1 MLTSVRTAIVITAAL
16 AATSSCT
23 GSGSSAG
30 PNLPPWAASAAIARL
45 VTYDSCEQ
53 TLSALIESTK
63 HVVGPYGWGGQ
74 RATFYSGADGLPIP
88 AAGREAAGDMAGSGA
103 GPADA
108 PAPAAELGAAPGY
121 SGTNVHEAGVD
132 EPDLVKTDG
141 RRLLTVTD
149 GVLRVTDVATRRLVG
164 QLRLASQSWPDQI
177 LLYGDH
183 ALLIAR
189 GSMYTLDG
197 VAMDRSMPTLLT
209 RMPVGTE
216 LTVVDVS
223 GTPSVLSTIQLE
235 GDYVDA
241 RQVGSVARL
250 VLRSYPQLPFTQPD
264 AGLSERKATAENR
277 RILQRSELADWLP
290 DYRQTTAGQTRS
302 GELVGCD
309 AVHHVRGTPATSMLT
324 VTSLDLAGDVQLS
337 SADSVS
343 VATGGETV
351 YGTATSL
358 YVAESPFGW
367 AMPLAAAEDLGGS
380 SIVRPDLQET
390 RIHKF
395 DISGAGRPQY
405 VASGSVAG
413 FLLNQYSMSEYDQA
427 LRVATTLQPVG
438 GQCCVEGQPTTHSA
452 VTVLA
457 QDGDR
462 LVPIGAVDGLGKGE
476 RIYSVRFVGPVGY
489 VVTFRETDPLYT
501 IDLSDPQ
508 QPRVAGEL
516 KINGYSA
523 YLHPAGDGRL
533 IGVGQDATA
542 DGQVRGTQVS
552 LFDVSDPAAPRRLA
566 SYQLAGA
573 SSEAEF
579 DPHAFLYWPADQ
591 TIVVPV
597 QGPYPN
603 QVAPDDMYIAA
614 GQALVLRVNGGEID
628 EVGML
633 THQAKR
639 VDRSAPSDYMVDASI
654 RRAVVIGS
662 SLWTVSAA
670 GVLVSDLQTL
680 DGQQW
685 IPFPQ
690 VPSKGAGTPAV
701 PPPGPQPWPVP
712 EPLPVDPP
720 NS

>member
-1 MLTSVRTAIVITAAL
+1 MFTPVRTAIVITAAL
-16 AATSSCT
+16 AATSSCS
-23 GSGSSAG
+23 GSGSTAG
-30 PNLPPWAASAAIARL
+30 SNLPPWAGSAAAIARL

-53 TLSALIESTK
+53 TLNALIESTK
-63 HVVGPYGWGGQ
+63 GQVGPYGLGTDV
-74 RATFYSGADGLPIP
+74 RLFSGVPAP
-88 AAGREAAGDMAGSGA
+88 AAREAAGDSAAGSSEEPA
-103 GPADA
+103 GV
-108 PAPAAELGAAPGY
+108 PAPAAEPGGGQGY
-121 SGTNVHEAGVD
+121 SGTNVHETGVD

-164 QLRLASQSWPDQI
+164 ELRLAPRSWPDQI
-177 LLYGDH
+177 LLYGDR

-189 GSMYTLDG
+189 GSMYALDD
-197 VAMDRSMPTLLT
+197 VAVERGMPTPML

-216 LTVVDVS
+216 LTVADVS
-223 GTPSVLSTIQLE
+223 GPPRVLSTIQLE

-241 RQVGSVARL
+241 RQIGSMARV
-250 VLRSYPQLPFTQPD
+250 VLRSYPKVPFAAPD
-264 AGLSERKATAENR
+264 ASRSDRKATAENR
-277 RILQRSELADWLP
+277 RILQQSELADWLP
-290 DYRQTTAGQTRS
+290 AYRQTTAGQTRS

-309 AVHHVRGTPATSMLT
+309 AVHQVRGTPAISMLT

-351 YGTATSL
+351 YATATSL

-367 AMPLAAAEDLGGS
+367 AMPLAAAEDPAGNSVAG
-380 SIVRPDLQET
+380 PNAQPT

-395 DISGAGRPQY
+395 DISGAGRPRY

-413 FLLNQYSMSEYDQA
+413 SLLNQYSMSEYDQA
-427 LRVATTLQPVG
+427 LRVATTLEPVG
-438 GQCCVEGQPTTHSA
+438 GPCCVEGGPTTHSA

-489 VVTFRETDPLYT
+489 VVTFRQTDPLYT

-508 QPRVAGEL
+508 RPRVVGEL

-533 IGVGQDATA
+533 IGVGQDANS

-566 SYQLAGA
+566 SYQLSGA

-603 QVAPDDMYIAA
+603 QVAPDDKYVAA
-614 GQALVLRVNGGEID
+614 GQALVLRVNGGEI
-628 EVGML
+628 EQIGML
-633 THQAKR
+633 THQANR
-639 VDRSAPSDYMVDASI
+639 VDQSAPSDYIVDASI

-690 VPSKGAGTPAV
+690 ILPKGDGAAPA
-701 PPPGPQPWPVP
+701 PPPAPQPWPVP

-720 NS
+720 N

>member
-1 MLTSVRTAIVITAAL
+1 MFTPVRTAIVITAAL
-16 AATSSCT
+16 AATSSCS
-23 GSGSSAG
+23 GSGSTAG
-30 PNLPPWAASAAIARL
+30 SNLPPWAGSAAAIARL

-53 TLSALIESTK
+53 TLNALIESTK
-63 HVVGPYGWGGQ
+63 GQVGPYGLGTDVRLFSGGP
-74 RATFYSGADGLPIP
+74 AP
-88 AAGREAAGDMAGSGA
+88 AAREAAGDSAAGSGEELA
-103 GPADA
+103 GV
-108 PAPAAELGAAPGY
+108 PAPAAAPGAGQGY
-121 SGTNVHEAGVD
+121 SGTNVHETGVD

-164 QLRLASQSWPDQI
+164 ELRLGPRSWPDQI
-177 LLYGDH
+177 LLYGDR

-189 GSMYTLDG
+189 GSMYALDD
-197 VAMDRSMPTLLT
+197 VALERGMPTPML

-223 GTPSVLSTIQLE
+223 GPPRVLSTIQLE

-241 RQVGSVARL
+241 RQIGSMARV
-250 VLRSYPQLPFTQPD
+250 VLRSYPKVPFAAPD
-264 AGLSERKATAENR
+264 ASRSDRKATAENR
-277 RILQRSELADWLP
+277 RILQQSELADWLP
-290 DYRQTTAGQTRS
+290 AYRQTTAGQTRS

-309 AVHHVRGTPATSMLT
+309 AVHQVRGTPAISMLT

-351 YGTATSL
+351 YATATSL

-367 AMPLAAAEDLGGS
+367 AMPLAAAEDPAGNSVAG
-380 SIVRPDLQET
+380 PNAQPT

-395 DISGAGRPQY
+395 DISGAGRPRY
-405 VASGSVAG
+405 IASGSVAG
-413 FLLNQYSMSEYDQA
+413 FLLNQYSMSEYNQA
-427 LRVATTLQPVG
+427 LRVATTLEPVG
-438 GQCCVEGQPTTHSA
+438 GPCCVEGGPTTHSA

-489 VVTFRETDPLYT
+489 VVTFRQTDPLYT

-508 QPRVAGEL
+508 RPRVAGEL

-533 IGVGQDATA
+533 IGIGQDANS

-566 SYQLAGA
+566 SYQLSGA

-603 QVAPDDMYIAA
+603 QVAPDDKYVAA
-614 GQALVLRVNGGEID
+614 GQALVLRVNGTEI
-628 EVGML
+628 EQIGML
-633 THQAKR
+633 THQANR
-639 VDRSAPSDYMVDASI
+639 VDQSTPSDYIVDASI

-690 VPSKGAGTPAV
+690 MLPKGDGAAPV
-701 PPPGPQPWPVP
+701 PPSVPQPWPVP

-720 NS
+720 N

>member
-1 MLTSVRTAIVITAAL
+1 MLTPVRTAIVITAAL
-16 AATSSCT
+16 AATSSCS
-23 GSGSSAG
+23 GSGSSTG
-30 PNLPPWAASAAIARL
+30 SNLPPWAATAAIARL

-53 TLSALIESTK
+53 VRNALIESTK
-63 HVVGPYGWGGQ
+63 DQVGPYGWGDAPGY
-74 RATFYSGADGLPIP
+74 AVADGLPVP
-88 AAGREAAGDMAGSGA
+88 AAREAAGDSAGGSPELAAGA
-103 GPADA
+103 
-108 PAPAAELGAAPGY
+108 AAEPGGVPGY

-149 GVLRVTDVATRRLVG
+149 GVLRVTDVAEQRLVG
-164 QLRLASQSWPDQI
+164 ELRLDSQSWPDQI
-177 LLYGDH
+177 LLHGDR

-189 GSMYTLDG
+189 GAMY
-197 VAMDRSMPTLLT
+197 AMDDVAVQRGTPMPLT

-216 LTVVDVS
+216 LTLVDVS
-223 GTPSVLSTIQLE
+223 GSPTVLSTIQLG

-250 VLRSYPQLPFTQPD
+250 VLRSYPQLPFTQPEA
-264 AGLSERKATAENR
+264 AGSERKATVENR
-277 RILQRSELADWLP
+277 RILQQSDLADWLP
-290 DYRQTTAGQTRS
+290 DYRQTTAGQTSS

-324 VTSLDLAGDVQLS
+324 VTSLDLAGDLQVS

-358 YVAESPFGW
+358 YVAESPYGW
-367 AMPLAAAEDLGGS
+367 AVPLAAAEGMAGS
-380 SIVRPDLQET
+380 SIAGPRQQQT

-395 DISGAGRPQY
+395 DISGPGRPRY

-413 FLLNQYSMSEYDQA
+413 SLLNQYSMSEYDQA
-427 LRVATTLQPVG
+427 LRVATTLDPVG
-438 GQCCVEGQPTTHSA
+438 AESEQITHSA
-452 VTVLA
+452 VTVLS

-489 VVTFRETDPLYT
+489 VVTFRQTDPLYT

-508 QPRVAGEL
+508 QPRVVGEL

-523 YLHPAGDGRL
+523 YLHPAGEGRL
-533 IGVGQDATA
+533 IGVGQDANS

-566 SYQLAGA
+566 SYQLSGA

-579 DPHAFLYWPADQ
+579 DPHAFLYWPDDQ

-597 QGPYPN
+597 QGPYPVN
-603 QVAPDDMYIAA
+603 QVAPDGDYV
-614 GQALVLRVNGGEID
+614 GSGTALVLRVNGAKID
-628 EVGML
+628 EIGML
-633 THQAKR
+633 AHQANR
-639 VDRSAPSDYMVDASI
+639 VDKSQPSDGFIDASI

-680 DGQQW
+680 DGQRW

-690 VPSKGAGTPAV
+690 VLPKGGGAP
-701 PPPGPQPWPVP
+701 PQPAPMPWPTP
-712 EPLPVDPP
+712 EPLPIDPP
-720 NS
+720 N

>member
-1 MLTSVRTAIVITAAL
+1 MFTPVRTAIVITAAL
-16 AATSSCT
+16 AATSSCS

-30 PNLPPWAASAAIARL
+30 SNLPPWAATAAIARL

-53 TLSALIESTK
+53 TLNALIESTK
-63 HVVGPYGWGGQ
+63 DQVGPYGWGDS
-74 RATFYSGADGLPIP
+74 RLYPGAVGLPVP
-88 AAGREAAGDMAGSGA
+88 AARDAAGDSAVGAPEMAA
-103 GPADA
+103 G
-108 PAPAAELGAAPGY
+108 AAEPGAVPGY

-149 GVLRVTDVATRRLVG
+149 GVLRVTDVAEQRLVG
-164 QLRLASQSWPDQI
+164 ELRLSADSWPDQI
-177 LLYGDH
+177 LLSGDR
-183 ALLIAR
+183 ALLLAR
-189 GSMYTLDG
+189 GAMY
-197 VAMDRSMPTLLT
+197 AMDEAAVERGMTMPMT

-216 LTVVDVS
+216 LTLVDVS
-223 GTPSVLSTIQLE
+223 GSPRVLSTIQLG

-241 RQVGSVARL
+241 RQIGSVARL
-250 VLRSYPQLPFTQPD
+250 VLRSYPQLPFSQPEA
-264 AGLSERKATAENR
+264 AGSERKATTENR
-277 RILQRSELADWLP
+277 RILEDSDLADWLP
-290 DYRQTTAGQTRS
+290 DYRQTTAGQTTS

-324 VTSLDLAGDVQLS
+324 VTSLDLAGDLQLS

-358 YVAESPFGW
+358 YVAESPYGW
-367 AMPLAAAEDLGGS
+367 AVPLAAAEGPVGS
-380 SIVRPDLQET
+380 SIDRPEQQQQQT

-395 DISGAGRPQY
+395 DISGAGRPHY

-413 FLLNQYSMSEYDQA
+413 SLLNQYSMSEYSQA
-427 LRVATTLQPVG
+427 LRVATTLDPVG
-438 GQCCVEGQPTTHSA
+438 AEPSQTTHSA

-489 VVTFRETDPLYT
+489 VVTFRQTDPLYT

-508 QPRVAGEL
+508 RPRVVGEL

-523 YLHPAGDGRL
+523 YLHPAGEGQL
-533 IGVGQDATA
+533 IGVGQDANS

-566 SYQLAGA
+566 SYQLSGA

-597 QGPYPN
+597 QGPYPVN
-603 QVAPDDMYIAA
+603 QVAPDGDYV
-614 GQALVLRVNGGEID
+614 GSGTALVLRVNGAEID

-633 THQAKR
+633 IHQANR
-639 VDRSAPSDYMVDASI
+639 VDKSRPSDSVIDASI

-680 DGQQW
+680 DGQRW
-685 IPFPQ
+685 IPFSQ
-690 VPSKGAGTPAV
+690 VRPNGGGAP
-701 PPPGPQPWPVP
+701 PQPAPLPWPMP

-720 NS
+720 N

>member
-1 MLTSVRTAIVITAAL
+1 MRTAIVITAAL
-16 AATSSCT
+16 AATSSCS
-23 GSGSSAG
+23 GSGSTAG
-30 PNLPPWAASAAIARL
+30 SNLPPWAGSAAAVARL

-53 TLSALIESTK
+53 TRDALIESAK
-63 HVVGPYGWGGQ
+63 DQVGPYGFGGDV
-74 RATFYSGADGLPIP
+74 RLYMGADGLLVP
-88 AAGREAAGDMAGSGA
+88 APGRREAADAAAGSPELTAGA
-103 GPADA
+103 AG
-108 PAPAAELGAAPGY
+108 AAEPGAVPGY

-149 GVLRVTDVATRRLVG
+149 GVLRVTDVASRRLTG
-164 QLRLASQSWPDQI
+164 ELRLPADSWADQ
-177 LLYGDH
+177 LLLSGDRV
-183 ALLIAR
+183 LLIAR
-189 GSMYTLDG
+189 NGMYAMDD
-197 VAMDRSMPTLLT
+197 VAMSSSLPVPLT
-209 RMPVGTE
+209 MPVGTE
-216 LTVVDVS
+216 LTVVDVA
-223 GTPSVLSTIQLE
+223 GAPRVLSTIQLE

-250 VLRSYPQLPFTQPD
+250 VLRSYPTLPFTQPEA
-264 AGLSERKATAENR
+264 AGSERKATTENR
-277 RILQRSELADWLP
+277 RILERSDLADWLP
-290 DYRQTTAGQTRS
+290 DYRQTTAGQTSS

-309 AVHHVRGTPATSMLT
+309 AVHHVRGTPSTTMLT
-324 VTSLDLAGDVQLS
+324 VTSLDLAGDLQLS

-367 AMPLAAAEDLGGS
+367 AVPMAAAEGPAGISIAGS
-380 SIVRPDLQET
+380 EPQQTRT

-395 DISGAGRPQY
+395 DISGTGRPRY

-413 FLLNQYSMSEYDQA
+413 SLLNQYSMSEYDQA
-427 LRVATTLQPVG
+427 LRVASTLEPVG
-438 GQCCVEGQPTTHSA
+438 GPCCAEQGERTTTHSA

-476 RIYSVRFVGPVGY
+476 RIYSVRFIGPVGY
-489 VVTFRETDPLYT
+489 VVTFRQTDPLYT
-501 IDLSDPQ
+501 IDLSDPR
-508 QPRVAGEL
+508 QPRVVGEL

-523 YLHPAGDGRL
+523 YLHPAGEGRL
-533 IGVGQDATA
+533 IGVGQDATK

-566 SYQLAGA
+566 SYQLSGA
-573 SSEAEF
+573 YSEAEL
-579 DPHAFLYWPADQ
+579 DPHAFLYWPEDQ

-597 QGPYPN
+597 QGPYPVD
-603 QVAPDDMYIAA
+603 QVAPDGDYV
-614 GQALVLRVNGGEID
+614 GSGRALVLRLNGADID

-633 THQAKR
+633 THQ
-639 VDRSAPSDYMVDASI
+639 SDQTDQSRASGYYIDASI
-654 RRAVVIGS
+654 RRAVVIGT

-690 VPSKGAGTPAV
+690 HLPKGGGSSAQPA
-701 PPPGPQPWPVP
+701 PQPWPAP

-720 NS
+720 Q